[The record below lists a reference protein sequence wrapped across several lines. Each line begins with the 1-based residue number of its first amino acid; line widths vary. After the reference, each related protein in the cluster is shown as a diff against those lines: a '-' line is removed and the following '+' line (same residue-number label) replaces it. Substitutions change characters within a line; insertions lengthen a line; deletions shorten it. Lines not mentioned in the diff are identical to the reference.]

1 MMKKE
6 YLQDVIKEDY
16 KKWKI
21 GNLIFIKAGTGC
33 GKSYFI
39 KNILNTY
46 CAEKGQYVLFLTNRC
61 TLKEQVKNDIGDFS
75 NIVVKNY
82 QEIEELIINDRLN
95 ISNFKYVVMDEAHY
109 FFTDSAFNRRTD
121 LFFNRMLENTNV
133 CKILMTA
140 TPRLLTW
147 HFGKKEIKVDYTY
160 ELEPDYTYL
169 DKVTMFKNYETIN
182 GIIEEIP
189 EDEQIILFSSA
200 KRALEIAQK
209 YKGTFICSKYNKDK
223 LYDKYVKGT
232 ENEKE
237 LELII
242 KEGRFNNHL
251 LCTTT
256 ALDNGVNINEGIP
269 VKHIIIDV
277 FDRDEFVQCLGRKRV
292 SEGEKVNL
300 YFYGWTDNTRING
313 FKTKITNTL
322 DRANYLKENG
332 DIKYTLSHFKSKF
345 TDTRIIDDIIE
356 NGQIRKVVNECMYQ
370 KYSCD
375 MLMYNSILNKEG
387 IDKYITYKTIIA
399 LALQIKPKLIECIEI
414 HEVILSLEEVLEDLV
429 GKRLYKEERKELIE
443 FFNIRKD
450 GKLLKGIGNLN
461 AYLEDGKISYII
473 KNPPTKTYRDEDGK
487 VKKEKSYWIVGKI
500 TYEK

>member
-1 MMKKE
+1 MTKQ
-6 YLQDVIKEDY
+6 YLNEIIKEDY
-16 KKWKI
+16 RNWKL
-21 GNLIFIKAGTGC
+21 GDLIFIKAGTGC

-39 KNILNTY
+39 KNILNKY
-46 CAEKGQYVLFLTNRC
+46 CAENGKHILFLTNRC

-95 ISNFKYVVMDEAHY
+95 LSDYYYIVMDEAHY
-109 FFTDSAFNRRTD
+109 FYTDSAFNRRTD
-121 LFFNRMLENTNV
+121 LFFNKMLEKTDV

-147 HFGKKEIKVDYTY
+147 HFNSKAININYTY
-160 ELEPDYTYL
+160 ELKPNYTYL
-169 DKVTMFKNYETIN
+169 DRVVMFKNYETIN

-189 EDEQIILFSSA
+189 QDEQIILFTSA
-200 KRALEIAQK
+200 KRALEIAQR

-223 LYDKYVKGT
+223 LYDKYVKDT
-232 ENEKE
+232 DNEKE

-277 FDRDEFVQCLGRKRV
+277 FDKDEFVQCLGRKRV
-292 SEGEKVNL
+292 NQDERINL

-313 FKTKITNTL
+313 FKTKISNSL
-322 DRANYLKENG
+322 DRAKYLLKNG
-332 DIKYTLSHFKSKF
+332 DIEYTLNNFKSKIA
-345 TDTRIIDDIIE
+345 DTRIIDDIIE

-375 MLMYNSILNKEG
+375 MLMYESILSKEG
-387 IDKYITYKTIIA
+387 INKYITYKTIIA
-399 LALQIKPKLIECIEI
+399 LAIQVEPKSIEYMEI
-414 HEVILSLEEVLEDLV
+414 NEVILSIEEVLEDLI
-429 GKRLYKEERKELIE
+429 GKKLYKEEQKELVE
-443 FFNIRKD
+443 FFNIKKD
-450 GKLLKGIGNLN
+450 GKLLKSIGSLN
-461 AYLEDGKISYII
+461 AYLEESKIPYII
-473 KNPPTKTYRDEDGK
+473 NVPKRKSYKEDGK
-487 VKKEKSYWIVGKI
+487 VKKEKSHWMIGRIDYDK
-500 TYEK
+500 K